1 MDKIILIGSGG
12 NTRSCIDVIE
22 VSSKYKIVGIVEKN
36 GVDFEENLGY
46 PVIGVD
52 DDLENIRSKY
62 SIALISVGQI
72 KSAEIRLKLYKKLKK
87 LNFKLPTII
96 SPRAHVS
103 SSSKIGEGTIIM
115 HDVLINANVK
125 IGNNCIINNKSLIE
139 HDSSIG
145 DHSHISTGAIING
158 GVNIGAETFIG
169 SGVITKEY
177 ISIGDNCV
185 IGAGKLIKNDIES
198 NKLIK

>member
-1 MDKIILIGSGG
+1 MDNIILIGSGG

-22 VSSKYKIVGIVEKN
+22 TSGEYKIVGIVEKN

-103 SSSKIGEGTIIM
+103 SSSKIGSASILTYSITSSCF
-115 HDVLINANVK
+115 HQSFNALSIDGPCHIAVK
-125 IGNNCIINNKSLIE
+125 FS
-139 HDSSIG
+139 
-145 DHSHISTGAIING
+145 
-158 GVNIGAETFIG
+158 
-169 SGVITKEY
+169 
-177 ISIGDNCV
+177 
-185 IGAGKLIKNDIES
+185 
-198 NKLIK
+198 